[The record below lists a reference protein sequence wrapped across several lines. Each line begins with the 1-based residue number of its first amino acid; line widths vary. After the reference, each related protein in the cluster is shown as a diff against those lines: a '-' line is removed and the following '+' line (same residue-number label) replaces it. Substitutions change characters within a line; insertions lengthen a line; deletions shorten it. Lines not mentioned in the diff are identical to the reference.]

1 MLQESPE
8 STQSGR
14 IAFFKI
20 FLWGALVTSV
30 LIGLIFLYVPAA
42 PKGQQKT
49 VSVSQYEV
57 APAATQQP
65 ASDSG
70 SGEANADSPNVSG
83 TPSTQTSR
91 SGDSVY
97 QTYCA
102 QCHGKSGDGDAPMAR
117 MMSSKPTHLINGP
130 FRFGR
135 DPQSIAQLVR
145 SGAGAMPGFKDEI
158 SEQEA
163 LSVAE
168 FVLGLAEQK

>member
-14 IAFFKI
+14 IAFIKI
-20 FLWGALVTSV
+20 FLWGACITAVLV
-30 LIGLIFLYVPAA
+30 GLIFLYVPAA

-49 VSVSQYEV
+49 VSISQYEG
-57 APAATQQP
+57 APAATAESAQS
-65 ASDSG
+65 ASSSG
-70 SGEANADSPNVSG
+70 SGEGNA
-83 TPSTQTSR
+83 PSAETSR
-91 SGDSVY
+91 SPENVY

-102 QCHGKSGDGDAPMAR
+102 QCHGKRGDGDAPMAR

-135 DPQSIAQLVR
+135 DPQSIAQLIR
-145 SGAGAMPGFKDEI
+145 SGSGAMPGFKDEI
-158 SEQEA
+158 NEQEA
-163 LSVAE
+163 EGVAA

>member
-8 STQSGR
+8 SSQSGR

-30 LIGLIFLYVPAA
+30 LVGLIFLYVPAA

-49 VSVSQYEV
+49 VSVSQYES
-57 APAATQQP
+57 APAESAQP
-65 ASDSG
+65 TSDSG
-70 SGEANADSPNVSG
+70 SGQGSTASGGESG
-83 TPSTQTSR
+83 TPAAQTSR
-91 SGDSVY
+91 SAESVY
-97 QTYCA
+97 HTYCA

-117 MMSSKPTHLINGP
+117 MMSSKPTHLITGP

-135 DPQSIAQLVR
+135 DPQSIAQLIR
-145 SGAGAMPGFKDEI
+145 SGSGAMPGFKDEI
-158 SEQEA
+158 NEQEA